1 MNENYLNQLLSAG
14 APGANSAVGNY
25 FASSGMTM
33 NYPIWTSTDGD
44 PVSAFDGILIANRKE
59 IFFIKKEIPKFK
71 FPKEPMTISF
81 DNVSDEDMEYFRD
94 RLLSS
99 LKLPSWL
106 LNSSY
111 GIISNDKDWGT
122 NPCCE
127 IGLPQ
132 IFDEFH

>member
-1 MNENYLNQLLSAG
+1 MNENYLNQLLS
-14 APGANSAVGNY
+14 GNY

-71 FPKEPMTISF
+71 FPKEPMTISL

-99 LKLPSWL
+99 LKLPIPDRFLHSWL
-106 LNSSY
+106 RNNS
-111 GIISNDKDWGT
+111 DPT
-122 NPCCE
+122 
-127 IGLPQ
+127 PQ

>member
-81 DNVSDEDMEYFRD
+81 DNVSDEDMDWYFSQKNI
-94 RLLSS
+94 LNGTTYSK
-99 LKLPSWL
+99 LKSF
-106 LNSSY
+106 
-111 GIISNDKDWGT
+111 ITK
-122 NPCCE
+122 NP
-127 IGLPQ
+127 
-132 IFDEFH
+132 